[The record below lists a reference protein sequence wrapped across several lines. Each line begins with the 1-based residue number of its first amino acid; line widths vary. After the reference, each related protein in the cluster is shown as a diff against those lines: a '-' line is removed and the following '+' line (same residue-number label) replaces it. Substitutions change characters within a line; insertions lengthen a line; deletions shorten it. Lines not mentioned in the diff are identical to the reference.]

1 MTAKRTKRAG
11 VEIDDGVE
19 IRHGLACGFRQR
31 KACDCRPGVRSRVVV
46 DGRSLR
52 KSFNG
57 RELGNTGDR
66 VGAAKKWRIDA
77 ESAMRHGTTLP
88 AAGADT
94 FEGTVEGLVEKFL
107 TGAEKGHIKGRKGQA
122 YAPSTLRRMRQAVEC
137 RIIPKFGD
145 RDPDTLT
152 ADELE
157 RFVEEL
163 NEQGLSA
170 SSVQNAIKPLA
181 ATYRWACRT
190 RRVRGGN
197 PTVGL
202 QLPSGGGTRERI
214 AMPDEAA
221 ALLDALPD
229 DDRVLWAIAFYG
241 GLRRSE
247 VLGLRWED
255 LDTDSRRLH
264 VRKTYHL
271 ETGTLR
277 DIGKSK
283 AALRTVP
290 MPGLLVP
297 ELARHALRT
306 GRRSG
311 FVIGGEAPGGVP
323 HWTMFLSDAYEAWSA
338 AGLQK
343 LCFHEARHTYASWI
357 VAAAVRSGEAVD
369 WKELAV
375 FMGHKDI
382 AWTIEKY
389 QKLLPDNLERAG
401 ARLDRFL
408 DEYAHADT
416 V

>member
-1 MTAKRTKRAG
+1 MAGKRTG
-11 VEIDDGVE
+11 IEIDEGVE

-31 KACDCRPGVRSRVVV
+31 KACDCRPGIRTRVAF
-46 DGRSLR
+46 DGRSAR
-52 KSFNG
+52 RSFND
-57 RELGNTGDR
+57 RDLGSTADR
-66 VGAAKKWRIDA
+66 VAAAKKWRIDA
-77 ESAMRHGTTLP
+77 ALAMRNGTLP
-88 AAGADT
+88 AAGDDT
-94 FEGTVEGLVEKFL
+94 VEGTVKGLVEKFL
-107 TGAEKGHIKGRKGQA
+107 TGAEKGHIKSRNGLA
-122 YAPSTLRRMRQAVEC
+122 YAPSTLRRMRQAAEC
-137 RIIPKFGD
+137 RVIPKFGD

-170 SSVQNAIKPLA
+170 SSVQNTIKPLA
-181 ATYRWACRT
+181 AMYRWAHRT
-190 RRVRGGN
+190 RRVRRGN

-202 QLPSGGGTRERI
+202 QLPSGGGTRQRI
-214 AMPDEAA
+214 ATPDEAA
-221 ALLDALPD
+221 ALLDALPE

-255 LDTDSRRLH
+255 LDTAGRRIH
-264 VRKTYHL
+264 VRTTYHL
-271 ETGTLR
+271 ETDALR
-277 DIGKSK
+277 DIGKSE

-290 MPGLLVP
+290 MPVLLVP

-311 FVIGGEAPGGVP
+311 FVIGGDAPGIA
-323 HWTMFLSDAYEAWSA
+323 HWTTFLSDAYKAWDA
-338 AGLQK
+338 AGMQK

-357 VAAAVRSGEAVD
+357 IAAAVRSGEAVD

-375 FMGHKDI
+375 LMGHADI
-382 AWTIEKY
+382 AWTIKKY

-408 DEYAHADT
+408 HEYAHAAGT